1 MGFMDVFDSIILFS
15 GGLLVLFFGLVITAV
30 AVLESSLIVTIIG
43 LVIIVFS
50 LGFINNQEAEII
62 TLSK

>member
-1 MGFMDVFDSIILFS
+1 MGFMDAFEEIVVFS
-15 GGLLVLFFGLVITAV
+15 GGLLVLFFGLVTIAV
-30 AVLESSLIVTIIG
+30 AVLESSIIVTIIG

-62 TLSK
+62 T